1 LTDFFFS
8 ENKRR
13 THGRDPGGI
22 AQGIG
27 GRQEEGEFMPD
38 QDLYTQL
45 AHAIGAKDSKLI
57 PRLFQRICNF
67 DEARLLLAA
76 SPPKT
81 SEQLASEIGLPKE
94 KIESMLSSLFVR
106 GVMFKS
112 TRPDGILYYRV
123 RNIMQ
128 FHDATILWKDAPRDF
143 LDLWKEHTQEELPGY
158 WVSVK
163 NAMGRAPARVI
174 PIGRTLAAQN
184 QILAY
189 EDVRA
194 LIEGAGSLAV
204 TNCTCRVIDGK
215 CGKPVEVCMQLGKAA
230 DYAIERGTGKGL
242 TVEQALAVM
251 KTAERAG
258 LVHIVMNSSTG
269 IHTICNCCSDCCWN
283 WSTAAAKS
291 LKVAA
296 PSRFL
301 AAVSDK
307 LCTACG
313 TCLEVC
319 PFEAIVFAGDDQ
331 GRVKVSQDACMGC
344 GVCAELCPE
353 DAISLQEVRRPEF
366 IPA

>member
-1 LTDFFFS
+1 ML
-8 ENKRR
+8 
-13 THGRDPGGI
+13 G
-22 AQGIG
+22 
-27 GRQEEGEFMPD
+27 
-38 QDLYTQL
+38 QDVYKLL
-45 AHAIGAKDSKLI
+45 ADAIGARDSELI
-57 PRLFQRICNF
+57 PRLFQRICSV
-67 DEARLLLAA
+67 DEAQLLLAA

-81 SEQLASEIGLPKE
+81 SEQLASEMGLPKDQ
-94 KIESMLSSLFVR
+94 IEAMLSSLFVR

-112 TRPDGILYYRV
+112 TRQDRILYYRV

-143 LDLWKEHTQEELPGY
+143 LDLWKEHTQKELPGY
-158 WVSVK
+158 WLSVK

-174 PIGRTLAAQN
+174 PIGRTVAAQN

-194 LIEGAGSLAV
+194 LIEAAGSLAV
-204 TNCTCRVIDGK
+204 TNCTCRVIDGR

-230 DYAIERGTGKGL
+230 DYAIERGTGRAL

-291 LKVAA
+291 LNVAA

-301 AAVSDK
+301 AAVSEEN
-307 LCTACG
+307 CTACG
-313 TCLEVC
+313 TCIEAC
-319 PFEAIVFAGDDQ
+319 PFGAIVLSRENGERA
-331 GRVKVSQDACMGC
+331 KVNECACMGC

-353 DAISLQEVRRPEF
+353 DAISLREVRRPEF